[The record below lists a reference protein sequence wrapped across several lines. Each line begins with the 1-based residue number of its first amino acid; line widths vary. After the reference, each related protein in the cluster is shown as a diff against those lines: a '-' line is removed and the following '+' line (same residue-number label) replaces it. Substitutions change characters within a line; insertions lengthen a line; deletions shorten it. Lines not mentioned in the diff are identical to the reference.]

1 MVCTYTAEFRWD
13 GEYGGWTAEFP
24 AWRKAV
30 IGFTCGRTWEDVVYM
45 AHDLLGTMCVYREDE
60 REPFPV
66 QERMEIPSDAVVRDI
81 TADTDEFRRFFK
93 RTAKG
98 RFRFRLHKKL
108 WEKYTYDKKLDLTES
123 EEKLQKRKRK

>member
-13 GEYGGWTAEFP
+13 GEYGGWIAEFP

-66 QERMEIPSDAVVRDI
+66 QEKTEAPRGVVVRDI
-81 TADTDEFRRFFK
+81 TVETDAFRKLFRG
-93 RTAKG
+93 TAKG
-98 RFRFRLHKKL
+98 RFRYRLHRKL
-108 WEKYTYDKKLDLTES
+108 WEKYRYDERLDLTES